1 MTKSI
6 IKKLFI
12 KLSKILG
19 YEIIDQSDFSSPT
32 LQKELNEDLSIINQK
47 SIVLPLG
54 EVKITKKVNSV
65 LIIFRTNTDVE
76 IWDQNKKRLFEEP
89 KIQYSLRALKSLIK
103 TVNFSKTK
111 YPNIKF
117 KTIIVDDKSKGENLD
132 KLKKLIDESDLDMS
146 ITSLNHEKYKDI
158 IKQQKNDQTFSN
170 LASLLQSFEL
180 GKKHG
185 EDLVFFVEDDYLH
198 FEPMMEEM
206 IASYE
211 RIASQVNKDIFMCPA
226 DYPYLYMNNE
236 KTNILIGNKR
246 HWRTI
251 NQTLCTFLTTKS
263 LLDKYWDNFYN
274 TCLDRNDPF
283 EKHLNEIYT
292 KEFCISPLKSLSL
305 HLTNVNSSYGLSP
318 FINYKKLWDE
328 NEVTNA

>member
-1 MTKSI
+1 MKKSI
-6 IKKLFI
+6 IKKIFI

-103 TVNFSKTK
+103 SINFSKTK

-117 KTIIVDDKSKGENLD
+117 KTIIVDDKSKEENLK
-132 KLKKLIDESDLDMS
+132 KLKKLIDESGLDIS
-146 ITSLNHEKYKDI
+146 ITSLNHDKYKDI

-180 GKKHG
+180 GKEYG

-251 NQTLCTFLTTKS
+251 NQTLCTFMTTKS

-318 FINYKKLWDE
+318 FIDYKKLWEE
-328 NEVTNA
+328 N

>member
-1 MTKSI
+1 MKKSI
-6 IKKLFI
+6 IKKIFI

-103 TVNFSKTK
+103 SINFSKTK

-117 KTIIVDDKSKGENLD
+117 KTIIVDDKSKEENLK
-132 KLKKLIDESDLDMS
+132 KLKKLIDESDLDIS
-146 ITSLNHEKYKDI
+146 ITSLNHDKYKDI

-180 GKKHG
+180 GKKYG
-185 EDLVFFVEDDYLH
+185 EDLVFFIEDDYLH

-251 NQTLCTFLTTKS
+251 NQTLCTFMTTKS

-318 FINYKKLWDE
+318 FIDYKKLWEE
-328 NEVTNA
+328 N

>member
-1 MTKSI
+1 MKKSI

-12 KLSKILG
+12 RLSRVLG

-32 LQKELNEDLSIINQK
+32 LQKELNEELSIINKK

-54 EVKITKKVNSV
+54 EVVITKKVNSV

-76 IWDQNKKRLFEEP
+76 LWDQNKRRLFELP
-89 KIQYSLRALKSLIK
+89 KIEYSLRALNSLIK
-103 TVNFSKTK
+103 SINFSKTQ

-117 KTIIVDDKSKGENLD
+117 KMIIVDDNSKEENLN
-132 KLKKLIDESDLDMS
+132 KLKKLIDESSLEVS
-146 ITSLNHEKYKDI
+146 ITPLNHHKYI
-158 IKQQKNDQTFSN
+158 NTIKQQKNDQTFSN

-180 GKKHG
+180 GKENG

-251 NQTLCTFLTTKS
+251 DRTLCTVMTTKS

-274 TCLDRNDPF
+274 NCLDRHDPF
-283 EKHLNEIYT
+283 EKYLNEIYI

-328 NEVTNA
+328 NDITNA

>member
-1 MTKSI
+1 MKKSI

-12 KLSKILG
+12 KLSKVLG
-19 YEIIDQSDFSSPT
+19 YEIIDQSEFSSPT
-32 LQKELNEDLSIINQK
+32 LQKKLSEDLSVINEK
-47 SIVLPLG
+47 SIILPLG

-65 LIIFRTNTDVE
+65 FIVFRTNTDVE
-76 IWDQNKKRLFEEP
+76 IWDQNKRRLFEQP
-89 KIQYSLRALKSLIK
+89 KIEYSLKALNSLIRS
-103 TVNFSKTK
+103 VNFSKKK

-117 KTIIVDDKSKGENLD
+117 KTIIVDDKSKEENLN
-132 KLKKLIDESDLDMS
+132 KLKKLIDGSGLDIS
-146 ITSLNHEKYKDI
+146 ITPLNHDKYKDT

-180 GKKHG
+180 AKEYS

-251 NQTLCTFLTTKS
+251 NQSLCTFMTTKS

-328 NEVTNA
+328 NQ

>member
-1 MTKSI
+1 MKKSI

-12 KLSKILG
+12 KLSKVLG

-32 LQKELNEDLSIINQK
+32 LQKELNEDLSIINEK

-89 KIQYSLRALKSLIK
+89 KIEYSLRALNSLIRS
-103 TVNFSKTK
+103 VNFSKKK
-111 YPNIKF
+111 YQNIKF
-117 KTIIVDDKSKGENLD
+117 KTIIVDDKSKEENLN
-132 KLKKLIDESDLDMS
+132 KLKKLINKSGLDIS
-146 ITSLNHEKYKDI
+146 ITPLNHDKYKDT

-180 GKKHG
+180 GKEHG
-185 EDLVFFVEDDYLH
+185 EDLIFFVEDDYLH

-211 RIASQVNKDIFMCPA
+211 RIASQINKDVFMCPA

-283 EKHLNEIYT
+283 EKHLNKIYT

-318 FINYKKLWDE
+318 FIDYKKLWEE
-328 NEVTNA
+328 N